1 VDNVERHI
9 RANLKPTPDR
19 RFRVTEI
26 DPHHEAPELFESRP
40 AQLGTSRPCRLSRR
54 STKAGKS
61 TRKLSKGIELSPAD
75 DRLELAQQVSLAVV
89 LAHA

>member
-1 VDNVERHI
+1 
-9 RANLKPTPDR
+9 
-19 RFRVTEI
+19 
-26 DPHHEAPELFESRP
+26 
-40 AQLGTSRPCRLSRR
+40 LSRR